1 MPNSIFINE
10 NFFNMSD
17 PQPGLLFHVFFYKT
31 TGTSKIDDDHLIA
44 ETATLPKFETTT
56 VTKKYFGSEKT
67 FPIVR
72 NYGTDISFRFT
83 VRAEPSDNNQLYSIA
98 QINSRCLKDLMA
110 SDGVNYNKSTIY
122 PVHPEH
128 EIYSSRVGT
137 KEYITVDKIIVML
150 KDRTGEANQA
160 SNFNG
165 EFHFENCVLKNLD
178 FESDLDYNNEDV
190 VKCKLTFHSDIWTY
204 HINKREPSG
213 NLKIVPQ
220 KQSFDNGA
228 FALAKT
234 PNDF

>member
-17 PQPGLLFHVFFYKT
+17 PQPAWLFHVFFYKS

-44 ETATLPKFETTT
+44 ETATLPKFETVT

-67 FPIVR
+67 FPVVR
-72 NYGTDISFRFT
+72 NYGTDLSFRFL
-83 VRAEPSDNNQLYSIA
+83 VRAEPSDNSQLYSVA

-110 SDGVNYNKSTIY
+110 SDGVSYNKSTIY

-137 KEYITVDKIIVML
+137 SEYITVDKIIVML

-165 EFHFENCVLKNLD
+165 EFHFENCVLKSLE
-178 FESDLDYNNEDV
+178 FENELDYNSEEV
-190 VKCKLTFHSDIWTY
+190 IKCKLTFHSDIWTY
-204 HINKREPSG
+204 HINKREPNG

-220 KQSFDNGA
+220 K
-228 FALAKT
+228 KT
-234 PNDF
+234 IANSPDMTPTDF